1 MATTK
6 STVLGIR
13 LDHERRAWVEA
24 EAERRG
30 VSVRGLFEGMIDGAR
45 TGEAS
50 SGASHDVPS
59 EADYDTSP
67 AAVVEPPVASW
78 ESGVS
83 GGPAYREPPI
93 TSADRDLAAA
103 RSGVNTSSS
112 TFGASPWPDFG
123 AVTALPGG
131 VIRGA
136 ISLTTGLI
144 KTSSRCASSRLESC
158 PVMKHWSGRSA

>member
-24 EAERRG
+24 EAARRG

-45 TGEAS
+45 TDEAS
-50 SGASHDVPS
+50 GGESHGVARSAAS
-59 EADYDTSP
+59 
-67 AAVVEPPVASW
+67 VEP
-78 ESGVS
+78 SGGSRENGVN
-83 GGPAYREPPI
+83 GGPAAFESPI
-93 TSADRDLAAA
+93 TSDDRDVTAA
-103 RSGVNTSSS
+103 RPGVNTSSS
-112 TFGASPWPDFG
+112 TFGPSPWPDFG
-123 AVTALPGG
+123 SVTALPGG

-144 KTSSRCASSRLESC
+144 KTSGRCATSRLESC